1 MYVNRSR
8 HDSRTMAMYLSEES
22 NYSDMLECG
31 YFLVGEGGMGWDD
44 GCGGFI
50 SVFQGG
56 KIMCR
61 LL

>member
-1 MYVNRSR
+1 
-8 HDSRTMAMYLSEES
+8 MAMYLSEES